1 MVQWVVLCRV
11 CTSLWTVLSVD
22 PSCALESVMGVRDK
36 TKSHIHPYAGRTEH
50 RTRRPALNG
59 NRMRHAPRR
68 SRVAS
73 HAAIVLATSPHGCSF
88 PCARQR
94 SPHSAARC
102 PRTRASHMLVGA
114 REWGRVTT
122 RALMRLIRAFLRA
135 VGAHQRLSLSG
146 VRVRT
151 PRGAAIDRQG
161 VPVEQDCQPDEAHA
175 KDKRGGD
182 LKVEEKVRGDGGDD
196 DRDRL
201 REPAHDV
208 VGVLDRD
215 CDEQAARDVHHDGRP
230 RVGPEAV
237 QPPLA
242 RARRVLLLQHR
253 RRRDEPAVDSEL
265 DVAQPERRL
274 PRPLEHPLKVDGGEG
289 GAQRRRQH
297 RHDTERDIRA
307 HRMCARR
314 HCRGSAGA
322 GRQLAIQKRRRRHC
336 GRVARV
342 ALAAVPL
349 EEHLRSGAIRAGE
362 QPAARHTAAP
372 RRLGRVLL
380 QQLGEDPLH

>member
-1 MVQWVVLCRV
+1 
-11 CTSLWTVLSVD
+11 
-22 PSCALESVMGVRDK
+22 MGVRDK
-36 TKSHIHPYAGRTEH
+36 TKSQYTHTPGKQHTAPVDLPLTVTECG
-50 RTRRPALNG
+50 TRRAA
-59 NRMRHAPRR
+59 REPRGHR
-68 SRVAS
+68 SRYFTPR
-73 HAAIVLATSPHGCSF
+73 LLF
-88 PCARQR
+88 PVRTPTLSTQR
-94 SPHSAARC
+94 RARC

-114 REWGRVTT
+114 RGWGRVTT
-122 RALMRLIRAFLRA
+122 RALMRLTRAFHLA

-146 VRVRT
+146 VRIRT
-151 PRGAAIDRQG
+151 PRGAAVDRQG

-215 CDEQAARDVHHDGRP
+215 SDEQAARDVHHDGRP

-242 RARRVLLLQHR
+242 RSRRVLLLQHR

-289 GAQRRRQH
+289 GAQRCRQH

-322 GRQLAIQKRRRRHC
+322 GRQKRRRRHC

-372 RRLGRVLL
+372 RRRGRVLL

>member
-1 MVQWVVLCRV
+1 
-11 CTSLWTVLSVD
+11 
-22 PSCALESVMGVRDK
+22 
-36 TKSHIHPYAGRTEH
+36 
-50 RTRRPALNG
+50 
-59 NRMRHAPRR
+59 
-68 SRVAS
+68 
-73 HAAIVLATSPHGCSF
+73 
-88 PCARQR
+88 
-94 SPHSAARC
+94 
-102 PRTRASHMLVGA
+102 MLVGA

-122 RALMRLIRAFLRA
+122 RALMRIIRAFLRA

-146 VRVRT
+146 VRIRT

-289 GAQRRRQH
+289 GAHGREEEGAHPHHPVLLRRRRQ
-297 RHDTERDIRA
+297 A
-307 HRMCARR
+307 PA
-314 HCRGSAGA
+314 
-322 GRQLAIQKRRRRHC
+322 
-336 GRVARV
+336 
-342 ALAAVPL
+342 AAVLAVPVPVVGVRLWRGLREEEALRRDDAEDEDENGAPL
-349 EEHLRSGAIRAGE
+349 
-362 QPAARHTAAP
+362 
-372 RRLGRVLL
+372 V
-380 QQLGEDPLH
+380 D